1 MWETGAAEE
10 TVYRGAN
17 LLTVDAKGRVAMP
30 ARYRQSLLDVCGGQ
44 LVITANFERCLLLY
58 PLPTWLEKEREL
70 INLPDTHS
78 QSAGLKRLL
87 VGHATEVEM
96 DKQGRLLL
104 PPVLRD
110 YAQLNRE
117 AMLVGRINSFELWDE
132 AAWTAQRDAFVAGSR
147 DGKLALPP
155 GFENFTL

>member
-1 MWETGAAEE
+1 VHA
-10 TVYRGAN
+10 
-17 LLTVDAKGRVAMP
+17 
-30 ARYRQSLLDVCGGQ
+30 
-44 LVITANFERCLLLY
+44 
-58 PLPTWLEKEREL
+58 
-70 INLPDTHS
+70 

-117 AMLVGRINSFELWDE
+117 VMLVGRINAFELWDE
-132 AAWTAQRDAFVAGSR
+132 AAWNAQRDQFLSGTR
-147 DGKLALPP
+147 DGKFDLPP
-155 GFENFTL
+155 GFGDLTL

>member
-1 MWETGAAEE
+1 M
-10 TVYRGAN
+10 YRGAN

-44 LVITANFERCLLLY
+44 LVITANFQRCLLLY
-58 PLPTWLEKEREL
+58 PMPTWLELERKL
-70 INLPDTHS
+70 LVLPDVHA

-96 DKQGRLLL
+96 DKQGRMLL

-110 YAQLNRE
+110 YAQLSRE
-117 AMLVGRINSFELWDE
+117 AMLVGRIDSFELWDE
-132 AAWTAQRDAFVAGSR
+132 AAWNAQRDQFVAGTR
-147 DGKLALPP
+147 DGKLDLPG